1 MRRLFMKAAMVSSLA
16 ALATGTT
23 ACAQEHKAYTDPTQ
37 AGPDY
42 AIQGEYLGEVRG
54 DEGPK
59 KVGVQVIALGD
70 GKFMATAYVGGLPGE
85 GWERGQERFQVEGK
99 TKDGVTVFKGEHA
112 EGRLA
117 DGVLTVYD
125 TGGQKLGELKRV
137 ERASPT
143 LGAKPPEGAVV
154 LFDGSSLE
162 AFEGGTLTPDGL
174 LLSRPTARSK
184 QSFGSF
190 QLHLEFRT
198 PFMPT
203 ATGQARGNSGV
214 YLQNCY
220 EIQVL
225 DSFGLEGKN
234 NECGGIYSVQEPRL
248 NMCLP
253 PLVWQTYDVEF
264 TAPKIDNQGK
274 KIANARVSVK
284 HNGVSIYEDLE
295 LPRLTPGG
303 ASAEAPTGPLM
314 LQDHGNPVMYR
325 NIWIVE
331 RK

>member
-1 MRRLFMKAAMVSSLA
+1 MRRLLMKAAVVSGLA
-16 ALATGTT
+16 ALSTTGT
-23 ACAQEHKAYTDPTQ
+23 ACAQDHKAYTDPAE

-42 AIQGEYLGEVRG
+42 AVQGEYAGEVRS

-59 KVGVQVIALGD
+59 KIGVQVIALGD

-85 GWERGQERFQVEGK
+85 GWERGNERFQVEGK
-99 TKDGVTVFKGEHA
+99 TTNGVTVFKGERG
-112 EGRLA
+112 EGRLS
-117 DGVLTVYD
+117 DGVLTVYNS
-125 TGGQKLGELKRV
+125 GGQKIGELKRV

-143 LGAKPPEGAVV
+143 LGAKPPEGAIV
-154 LFDGSSLE
+154 LFDGTSLD

-184 QSFGSF
+184 RSFGSF
-190 QLHLEFRT
+190 HLHLEFRT

-225 DSFGLEGKN
+225 DSFGLEGRS

-264 TAPKIDNQGK
+264 TAPKFDAQGK
-274 KIANARVSVK
+274 KTANARVSVK

-303 ASAEAPTGPLM
+303 ASEEAPKGPLM
-314 LQDHGNPVMYR
+314 LQDHGNPVTYR

-331 RK
+331 RE

>member
-1 MRRLFMKAAMVSSLA
+1 MRRFLMNAAVASWLAAMSSS
-16 ALATGTT
+16 GT
-23 ACAQEHKAYTDPTQ
+23 ACAQGHKAYTDPAE

-42 AIQGEYLGEVRG
+42 AIQGEYLGEVQS
-54 DEGPK
+54 DDGPK
-59 KVGVQVIALGD
+59 KVGVQVIALGE
-70 GKFMATAYVGGLPGE
+70 GKFVATAYVGGLPGE

-99 TKDGVTVFKGEHA
+99 TSNGVTVFKGERG
-112 EGRLA
+112 EGRIA
-117 DGVLTVYD
+117 NGVLTVYN
-125 TGGQKLGELKRV
+125 TGGQKTGELKRV

-143 LGAKPPEGAVV
+143 LGQKPPEGAIV
-154 LFDGSSLE
+154 LFDGTSLN

-234 NECGGIYSVQEPRL
+234 NECGGIYSVKEPRL

-253 PLVWQTYDVEF
+253 PLVWQTYDVDF
-264 TAPKIDNQGK
+264 TAPKFDNQGK
-274 KIANARVSVK
+274 KVANARVSVK

-295 LPRLTPGG
+295 LPSLTPGG
-303 ASAEAPTGPLM
+303 ATKEAPTGPLM

-331 RK
+331 KK